1 MVPTALWRAVK
12 KNSSTQRATERAK
25 TLVIKAKYST
35 NKGLLSIMG
44 PHLISIFIRK
54 NIEMQRSQVGQFS
67 PLDNNAAR
75 EFDSG

>member
-1 MVPTALWRAVK
+1 MK
-12 KNSSTQRATERAK
+12 KNTHLFGK
-25 TLVIKAKYST
+25 THSAHSKIRKKLAIKAKYST